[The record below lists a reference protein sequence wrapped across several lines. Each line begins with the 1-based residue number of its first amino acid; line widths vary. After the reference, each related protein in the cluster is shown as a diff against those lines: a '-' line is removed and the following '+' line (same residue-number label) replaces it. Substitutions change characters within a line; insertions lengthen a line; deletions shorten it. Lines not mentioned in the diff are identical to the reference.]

1 MKHTRIAIIGLVFAA
16 TLLLLAACDLVGL
29 ERVDYKVYPTAENP
43 ADFFGRVYAKTRTA
57 AIKQQKAAT
66 VEEASQLVG
75 FPVRL
80 PTYLPDNLE
89 AVTELIISQAHPYQ
103 VDVNLDEALAL
114 LQSAGIPG
122 NGLPSTTERFLVDAT
137 LAAGVI
143 TSQGSDGSFVTF
155 IQTRNPTITLPSG
168 LAPGLLE
175 ELGRLGWQYLGLT
188 PGQAFQLNQRLNWA
202 FFLALPPA
210 DMDAAESVT
219 VNGEAGV
226 ALQTSDP
233 TIPHRA
239 ILWEEDG
246 ILYGMYSSLPLEEI
260 IRMAESLK

>member
-1 MKHTRIAIIGLVFAA
+1 
-16 TLLLLAACDLVGL
+16 L

-80 PTYLPDNLE
+80 PTYLPDNLQ
-89 AVTELIISQAHPYQ
+89 AVTVLIISQAHPYQ
-103 VDVNLDEALAL
+103 VDVNLDEALAM
-114 LQSAGIPG
+114 LQTAGIPG
-122 NGLPSTTERFLVDAT
+122 DNLPSTTERFLVDAT
-137 LAAGVI
+137 VAAGVV
-143 TSQGSDGSFVTF
+143 TSQGMNGSFVTF
-155 IQTRNPTITLPSG
+155 IQTRSPTINLP
-168 LAPGLLE
+168 PGVEPALLE
-175 ELGRLGWQYLGLT
+175 QLGRLGWQYLGLT
-188 PGQAFQLNQRLNWA
+188 PGQASQLNQRLNWA

-210 DMDAAESVT
+210 DMDAAQSVT

-246 ILYGMYSSLPLEEI
+246 ILYGMYSSLRLEEI
-260 IRMAESLK
+260 IRMAESIE